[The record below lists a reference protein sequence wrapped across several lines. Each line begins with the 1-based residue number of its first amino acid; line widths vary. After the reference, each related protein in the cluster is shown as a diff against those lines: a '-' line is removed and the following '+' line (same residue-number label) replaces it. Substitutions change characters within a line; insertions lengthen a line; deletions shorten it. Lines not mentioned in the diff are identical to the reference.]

1 VRGERVAKTL
11 RTHASGDGPATI
23 TAELHCLAKTFK

>member
-11 RTHASGDGPATI
+11 RTHASGDGLATK
-23 TAELHCLAKTFK
+23 TAELHCLVKSFK